1 VSIGIS
7 QDRQLAGFFFFLR
20 IMPMSPAPKGNTN
33 ALKHGFYSRRFKQ
46 QEIYDLDMLSGT
58 DLPNLTSELDLLR
71 VALLRTFEQAQAGGE
86 DTDWT
91 DYLSDIGLAATR
103 VASLLRTQKILDG
116 SNKTDVAN
124 TILAAIA
131 EVNREMNI
139 SF

>member
-1 VSIGIS
+1 
-7 QDRQLAGFFFFLR
+7 
-20 IMPMSPAPKGNTN
+20 MSPAPKGNTN

>member
-91 DYLSDIGLAATR
+91 DYLSDIGRHTR
-103 VASLLRTQKILDG
+103 
-116 SNKTDVAN
+116 
-124 TILAAIA
+124 
-131 EVNREMNI
+131 
-139 SF
+139 SFPPPHPKDFGWK